1 MSGNLAVAGDGEE
14 GRRVVIFGEE
24 SFQIALQGLSGEEGK
39 AFLLFISMEM
49 MRAPPVFLFMSTL

>member
-1 MSGNLAVAGDGEE
+1 MSAGDGEE

-24 SFQIALQGLSGEEGK
+24 SFQIALQGLAGEEGK

-49 MRAPPVFLFMSTL
+49 MRAPLVFLFMSTL